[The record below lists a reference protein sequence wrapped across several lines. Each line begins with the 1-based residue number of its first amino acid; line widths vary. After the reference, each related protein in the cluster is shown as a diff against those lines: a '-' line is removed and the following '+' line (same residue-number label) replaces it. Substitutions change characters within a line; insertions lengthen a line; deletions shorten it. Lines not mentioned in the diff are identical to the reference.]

1 MREADGKLRHQHCK
15 NQNGRERGRRLRTV
29 LALPSRSLHLEAGPS
44 IGCSQGHGVWHDGG
58 RSPQPA
64 RVTAEPGARRRPL
77 PARVTLAAGA
87 RSRRAYHEPAA
98 GHGGGRSLQPARAG
112 HGGARNPQRAPGG
125 NREQGGD
132 AILSAD
138 GWIGPGH
145 ASVGGAAGKES
156 WEGRRRDW
164 RAELDA
170 VRERVRRAGM
180 EKGAV
185 KKNRDLWQKYFP

>member
-1 MREADGKLRHQHCK
+1 MAAGACNRHA
-15 NQNGRERGRRLRTV
+15 RG
-29 LALPSRSLHLEAGPS
+29 
-44 IGCSQGHGVWHDGG
+44 
-58 RSPQPA
+58 
-64 RVTAEPGARRRPL
+64 TAAPGAR
-77 PARVTLAAGA
+77 
-87 RSRRAYHEPAA
+87 S
-98 GHGGGRSLQPARAG
+98 G

-132 AILSAD
+132 AILRAD

-180 EKGAV
+180 EEGAV
-185 KKNRDLWQKYFP
+185 TKEKNRDLWQKYFF